1 MSIWNQLTGNNIF
14 KFINFIMYFYQFFA
28 VLGLNYHVDHVLL
41 LTVSDI
47 VQLFVVLDVCN
58 ST

>member
-1 MSIWNQLTGNNIF
+1 
-14 KFINFIMYFYQFFA
+14 MYFYQFFA

-41 LTVSDI
+41 VTVSDI
-47 VQLFVVLDVCN
+47 IPLFVALDVCN